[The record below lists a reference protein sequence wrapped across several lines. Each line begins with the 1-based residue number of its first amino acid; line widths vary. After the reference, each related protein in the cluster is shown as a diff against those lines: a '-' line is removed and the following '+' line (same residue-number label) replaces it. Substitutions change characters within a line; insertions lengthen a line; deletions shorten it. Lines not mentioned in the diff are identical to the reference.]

1 MKKVPRS
8 LRWLTLLGFAFLVG
22 ACGVGRPGAKKRR
35 KVRMPCPCN
44 LHHHFPVYLTYANEQ
59 KSTVSPSLKW
69 AHGSYPPSK
78 RLCRRPDR

>member
-44 LHHHFPVYLTYANEQ
+44 LHHHFPVYL
-59 KSTVSPSLKW
+59 
-69 AHGSYPPSK
+69 
-78 RLCRRPDR
+78 